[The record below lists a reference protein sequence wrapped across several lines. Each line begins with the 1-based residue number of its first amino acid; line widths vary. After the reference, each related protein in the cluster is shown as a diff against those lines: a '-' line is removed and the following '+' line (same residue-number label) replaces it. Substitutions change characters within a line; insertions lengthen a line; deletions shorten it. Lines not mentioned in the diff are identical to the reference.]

1 METPMLKRRL
11 NPFLL
16 ASTVLV
22 LSLLAGLAV
31 TWQGQLSNLVE
42 DKRNLSSTLEQ
53 KNQEISS
60 LESEVANLT
69 EESSTLKSD
78 VSDLNAL
85 VSELNATIDTKD
97 AKIAD
102 LENSLDDREQRIDK
116 LNSSYEE
123 LESNYTD
130 LEDDLLVVCSSEE
143 ESGNI
148 TDTSETICSEHFG
161 DGYE

>member
-1 METPMLKRRL
+1 MEAPMLKRRL

-53 KNQEISS
+53 KNQKISS
-60 LESEVANLT
+60 LENKVSNLT
-69 EESSTLKSD
+69 QESSTLRSD

-85 VSELNATIDTKD
+85 VSELNATIDTKK

-102 LENSLDDREQRIDK
+102 LEDRVDDREQTIDD
-116 LNSSYEE
+116 LNSSYQE
-123 LESNYTD
+123 LENNYTD
-130 LEDDLLVVCSSEE
+130 LEDDLLVVCSSEDD
-143 ESGNI
+143 SGNI
-148 TDTSETICSEHFG
+148 TDTSEDICSENFG
-161 DGYE
+161 DSYE